1 MITEIEAKI
10 YRYIYGREAGKV
22 MNMDQ
27 NKLMEAIN
35 QNIIGKYT
43 QNVALV
49 GSRIIKLF
57 TCFPHTGAPNVSDP
71 VNIALIS
78 DLEKFV
84 KMICTSSNN

>member
-1 MITEIEAKI
+1 
-10 YRYIYGREAGKV
+10 

-35 QNIIGKYT
+35 QNVINKYT

-49 GSRIIKLF
+49 GSRVIQLF
-57 TCFPHTGAPNVSDP
+57 SCFPHTGAPNVSDAH
-71 VNIALIS
+71 NIALLT

-84 KMICTSSNN
+84 KAVCVPAKN